1 VIAGF
6 ARIDLAARDAAEAGA
21 AYAAF
26 LGRDPAEAASGF
38 RLANVTL
45 RVRAAGPDEPE
56 GLARLVFAARNLPQA
71 RRMLERRGI
80 PTRDEQGEAAME
92 ASATHGVG
100 LALVASDSAAGDRE
114 SAAGDQI
121 AGLDHVVIR
130 TGDAERAIA
139 LYGARIGLDFRLDR
153 SNPAWGSR
161 LLFFRCGDAVVEIAA
176 DPKSPRSD
184 AGDVLSGLAFRAQ
197 DPDAART
204 RLAGL
209 GFDVSEPRAGR
220 KPGTR
225 VFTLR
230 SGLVGAPALV
240 ISGQPPDD

>member
-1 VIAGF
+1 VIVGF
-6 ARIDLAARDAAEAGA
+6 ARIDIAARDAAKAGE

-26 LGRDPAEAASGF
+26 LGHSPAEAAVGF
-38 RLANVTL
+38 QLSNVTL

-56 GLARLVFAARNLPQA
+56 GLARVVFAVRDLPQA
-71 RRMLERRGI
+71 RRMLERRGV
-80 PTRDEQGEAAME
+80 PTREEDAEVVAE
-92 ASATHGVG
+92 ASASHGVG
-100 LALVASDSAAGDRE
+100 LALAPRAAQGAPAAIGEDR
-114 SAAGDQI
+114 I

-130 TGDAERAIA
+130 TGDADRAIA
-139 LYGARIGLDFRLDR
+139 LYGAKIGLDFRLDR

-176 DPKSPRSD
+176 DPRSPRSD
-184 AGDVLSGLAFRAQ
+184 APDVLSGLAFRAR
-197 DPDAART
+197 DPDAAQA
-204 RLAGL
+204 RLAGA
-209 GFDVSEPRAGR
+209 GFDVSEARAGR

-240 ISGQPPDD
+240 IGGQPADD